1 MKITSL
7 LKETS
12 STRRQLR
19 LWPGV
24 TIVILQW
31 FVWLILPLISP
42 NQVITV
48 VSVFGGLIAG
58 LLVAVWWLF
67 FSRASLSERIIFLIL
82 VVLSFFATAQI
93 LDKSIATAMM
103 GMMYTVYAV
112 PALSLF
118 FVAWAVLTR
127 NITGKAR
134 LISMVSVIIAG
145 IGFWA
150 LLRTDGMTGEA
161 RQDLK
166 WRWTKTAEEK
176 LLTQAGNGEGIPET
190 DSTFINTEAEW
201 PGFRGKE
208 RNSIA
213 HGTSISTDWAQSPPE
228 ELWRSPVGP
237 GCSSFA
243 IHGNLL
249 FTQEQRG
256 DDELVTCYDLRSGK
270 PVWKHGDKIRF
281 WDSHAGAGPRSTPAL
296 YKGRV
301 YSVGATGM
309 LNVLDEIDGS
319 VIWSRDAGKDSGVKI
334 PVWGFTS
341 SPAVTDSIVFI
352 GISGKILAYDSYSG
366 NLIWQGE
373 DGGESYCSP
382 HLMKING
389 TEQVIF
395 TNGAGAYG
403 HSPEDGRVLWSI
415 PVAGSRIIQPAIPG
429 ENQVLVD
436 MGNIKGLRLVSLK
449 SGSDNWNAE
458 EVWTTNKMKP
468 YFNDLVIHK
477 DHAYGFD
484 GPVLTCIDM
493 KNGERKWRGGRY
505 SGEIILLADQD
516 VLIILSEK
524 GEIIL
529 VNASP
534 DEFKEIGKFK
544 AIEGK
549 TWNHPAIAG
558 NILVVR
564 NAVEMAAYRL
574 K

>member
-12 STRRQLR
+12 STRRPLR

-127 NITGKAR
+127 NITGRAR
-134 LISMVSVIIAG
+134 LISMICVIVAG
-145 IGFWA
+145 TGFWA

-176 LLTQAGNGEGIPET
+176 LLTQAGNGESIPET

-213 HGTSISTDWAQSPPE
+213 HGTTISTDWAQSPPE

-243 IHGNLL
+243 IHGNFL

-301 YSVGATGM
+301 LLSRSY
-309 LNVLDEIDGS
+309 
-319 VIWSRDAGKDSGVKI
+319 RDA
-334 PVWGFTS
+334 
-341 SPAVTDSIVFI
+341 
-352 GISGKILAYDSYSG
+352 
-366 NLIWQGE
+366 
-373 DGGESYCSP
+373 
-382 HLMKING
+382 
-389 TEQVIF
+389 
-395 TNGAGAYG
+395 
-403 HSPEDGRVLWSI
+403 
-415 PVAGSRIIQPAIPG
+415 
-429 ENQVLVD
+429 
-436 MGNIKGLRLVSLK
+436 
-449 SGSDNWNAE
+449 
-458 EVWTTNKMKP
+458 
-468 YFNDLVIHK
+468 
-477 DHAYGFD
+477 
-484 GPVLTCIDM
+484 
-493 KNGERKWRGGRY
+493 
-505 SGEIILLADQD
+505 
-516 VLIILSEK
+516 
-524 GEIIL
+524 
-529 VNASP
+529 
-534 DEFKEIGKFK
+534 
-544 AIEGK
+544 
-549 TWNHPAIAG
+549 
-558 NILVVR
+558 
-564 NAVEMAAYRL
+564 
-574 K
+574 

>member
-1 MKITSL
+1 
-7 LKETS
+7 
-12 STRRQLR
+12 
-19 LWPGV
+19 
-24 TIVILQW
+24 
-31 FVWLILPLISP
+31 
-42 NQVITV
+42 
-48 VSVFGGLIAG
+48 
-58 LLVAVWWLF
+58 
-67 FSRASLSERIIFLIL
+67 
-82 VVLSFFATAQI
+82 
-93 LDKSIATAMM
+93 
-103 GMMYTVYAV
+103 
-112 PALSLF
+112 
-118 FVAWAVLTR
+118 
-127 NITGKAR
+127 
-134 LISMVSVIIAG
+134 
-145 IGFWA
+145 
-150 LLRTDGMTGEA
+150 
-161 RQDLK
+161 
-166 WRWTKTAEEK
+166 
-176 LLTQAGNGEGIPET
+176 
-190 DSTFINTEAEW
+190 
-201 PGFRGKE
+201 
-208 RNSIA
+208 
-213 HGTSISTDWAQSPPE
+213 
-228 ELWRSPVGP
+228 
-237 GCSSFA
+237 
-243 IHGNLL
+243 
-249 FTQEQRG
+249 
-256 DDELVTCYDLRSGK
+256 
-270 PVWKHGDKIRF
+270 
-281 WDSHAGAGPRSTPAL
+281 
-296 YKGRV
+296 
-301 YSVGATGM
+301 M

-319 VIWSRDAGKDSGVKI
+319 VIWSRDAGKDSGLKI
-334 PVWGFTS
+334 PGWGFTS

-352 GISGKILAYDSYSG
+352 GISGKILAYDTFSG
-366 NLIWQGE
+366 NLLWQGE

-395 TNGAGAYG
+395 TNGSGAYG
-403 HSPEDGRVLWSI
+403 HSPEDGRVLWSM

-429 ENQVLVD
+429 ENLVLVD

-484 GPVLTCIDM
+484 GPVLTCIDI

-534 DEFKEIGKFK
+534 EEFKEIGKFK
-544 AIEGK
+544 AIKGK